1 MNMPNKSILL
11 NSLAESLSMVWKN
24 KLLLALLLFLQTI
37 FFIALFSMTL
47 TYQTRILESAKA
59 VSDYLSQQK
68 LDEVSVASNM
78 LEQKGIL
85 GDDPLSVSRNFDEIV
100 RNFRMYLVYMFIF
113 LVASMSIN
121 WALTIKLVYGK
132 HPLPLAKIFLKILI
146 LSLLYLGLIFSFFF
160 SLFNIPMAETAN
172 SFKLLEKYAPFSI
185 LSLML
190 AYFMFISISLLHR
203 TGLKNI
209 VQETLA
215 IGIRKAHYVLSAYFI
230 NIFLFFISIFLL
242 YYFIE
247 KNLFVLLLSLALLI
261 FSFVFGRIFLV
272 KVAGKLEKSV

>member
-1 MNMPNKSILL
+1 MPNKSILL
-11 NSLAESLSMVWKN
+11 NSLAESFSMAWKN

-37 FFIALFSMTL
+37 FFIALFSITL

-59 VSDYLSQQK
+59 ISDYLSQQK

-85 GDDPLSVSRNFDEIV
+85 GDDPLSVSRNFGEV
-100 RNFRMYLVYMFIF
+100 VKNFRLYLIYSFILIVVF
-113 LVASMSIN
+113 MSFS
-121 WALTIKLVYGK
+121 WALTNKLAHK
-132 HPLPLAKIFLKILI
+132 ANFRQLTKNFLKNII
-146 LSLLYLGLIFSFFF
+146 VLLFYLGLIFSFFF
-160 SLFNIPMAETAN
+160 LLSNIPMAETAN

-190 AYFMFISISLLHR
+190 AYFMFISVSLLHR

-247 KNLFVLLLSLALLI
+247 KSLFVLLLSLALLI

-272 KVAGKLEKSV
+272 KVAEKLEKSI